1 MQFVA
6 DENVPRKTLDRL
18 RMSGY
23 GVVSIQESL
32 SGISD
37 HAVLKVA
44 ESQHRILI
52 TADRDFGELTVRHRL
67 GATGVIVFQLER
79 LSHTARA
86 DRVAEVIAAHIDRLA
101 GHLVVI
107 EPARVRIRPLH
118 SK

>member
-6 DENVPRKTLDRL
+6 DENVPRRVLDRL

-23 GVVSIQESL
+23 DVVSIQESL

-52 TADRDFGELTVRHRL
+52 TADRDFGELTVRHGL
-67 GATGVIVFQLER
+67 A
-79 LSHTARA
+79 
-86 DRVAEVIAAHIDRLA
+86 RLA
-101 GHLVVI
+101 
-107 EPARVRIRPLH
+107 
-118 SK
+118 